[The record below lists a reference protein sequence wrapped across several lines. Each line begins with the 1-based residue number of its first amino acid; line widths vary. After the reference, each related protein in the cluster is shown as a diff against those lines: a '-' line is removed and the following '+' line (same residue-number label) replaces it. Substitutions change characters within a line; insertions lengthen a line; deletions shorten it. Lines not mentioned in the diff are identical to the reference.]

1 MMYQDVVRSRR
12 SVRDFMPDVEIPK
25 EELMAIIEEAMF
37 APNSTNLNSWRFL
50 IVTEKEQK
58 EALYE
63 VSMQQPAVKGAAAV
77 IILLGDLTAY
87 TVANAD
93 EISAKAVAQGTMTE
107 EIRQGINENVS
118 WYYDVSEEQKREWL
132 MLDQGLVAMQLMLSA
147 KDRGYDTVAMS
158 GFETEAVR
166 KLFNIEDHLVNG
178 LIIPIGKAQTLGFET
193 VRRDVSE
200 VVTWLD

>member
-132 MLDQGLVAMQLMLSA
+132 M
-147 KDRGYDTVAMS
+147 AMS

-178 LIIPIGKAQTLGFET
+178 LIIPIGKAQTPGFET

>member
-147 KDRGYDTVAMS
+147 KDRGYETVAMS

-166 KLFNIEDHLVNG
+166 KLFNIEDHLVTG
-178 LIIPIGKAQTLGFET
+178 LIIPIGKAQTPGFET

>member
-158 GFETEAVR
+158 GFKTEAVR

-178 LIIPIGKAQTLGFET
+178 LIIPIGKAQTPGSET

>member
-147 KDRGYDTVAMS
+147 KDRAIWTARFWRPAS
-158 GFETEAVR
+158 RSRRSSTQP
-166 KLFNIEDHLVNG
+166 
-178 LIIPIGKAQTLGFET
+178 LI
-193 VRRDVSE
+193 
-200 VVTWLD
+200 

>member
-63 VSMQQPAVKGAAAV
+63 VSMQQPAVKEAAAM

-158 GFETEAVR
+158 GFETEVVR

-178 LIIPIGKAQTLGFET
+178 LIIPIGKAQTPGFET

>member
-25 EELMAIIEEAMF
+25 EELMAIIEEAMS

-166 KLFNIEDHLVNG
+166 KLFNIEDHLVNE
-178 LIIPIGKAQTLGFET
+178 LIIPIGKAQTPGFET

>member
-63 VSMQQPAVKGAAAV
+63 VSMQQPAVKGVAAV

-158 GFETEAVR
+158 GFKTEAVR

-178 LIIPIGKAQTLGFET
+178 LIIPIGKAQTPGFET

>member
-1 MMYQDVVRSRR
+1 
-12 SVRDFMPDVEIPK
+12 
-25 EELMAIIEEAMF
+25 MA
-37 APNSTNLNSWRFL
+37 FL

-58 EALYE
+58 RPFTKFRCNN
-63 VSMQQPAVKGAAAV
+63 QQLKAAAV

-107 EIRQGINENVS
+107 EIRQGINENVFGTMMLAKN
-118 WYYDVSEEQKREWL
+118 KREWL

-178 LIIPIGKAQTLGFET
+178 LIIPIGKAQTPGFET

>member
-178 LIIPIGKAQTLGFET
+178 LIIPIGKAPTPGFET

>member
-63 VSMQQPAVKGAAAV
+63 VSMQQPAVKGAAAA

-158 GFETEAVR
+158 GFKTEAVR

-178 LIIPIGKAQTLGFET
+178 LIIPIGKAQTPGFET

>member
-63 VSMQQPAVKGAAAV
+63 VSMQQPAVKEAAAV

-178 LIIPIGKAQTLGFET
+178 LIIPIGKAQTPGFET

>member
-1 MMYQDVVRSRR
+1 MMYQDVVCSRR

-158 GFETEAVR
+158 GFKTEAVR

-178 LIIPIGKAQTLGFET
+178 LIIPIGKAQTPGFET

>member
-118 WYYDVSEEQKREWL
+118 WYYDVSEEQKKR
-132 MLDQGLVAMQLMLSA
+132 VANVRPRLSCNA
-147 KDRGYDTVAMS
+147 ADAFCKRS
-158 GFETEAVR
+158 R
-166 KLFNIEDHLVNG
+166 L
-178 LIIPIGKAQTLGFET
+178 
-193 VRRDVSE
+193 
-200 VVTWLD
+200 

>member
-158 GFETEAVR
+158 GFKTEAVR

-178 LIIPIGKAQTLGFET
+178 RIIPIGKAQTPGFET

>member
-37 APNSTNLNSWRFL
+37 APNSTNLNSWRFF

-166 KLFNIEDHLVNG
+166 KLFNIEDYLVNG
-178 LIIPIGKAQTLGFET
+178 LIIPIGKAQTPGFET

>member
-147 KDRGYDTVAMS
+147 KDRGYDTVAMY
-158 GFETEAVR
+158 GFKTEAVR

-178 LIIPIGKAQTLGFET
+178 LIIPIGKAQTPGFET

>member
-37 APNSTNLNSWRFL
+37 APNSTNLNSWHFL

-178 LIIPIGKAQTLGFET
+178 LIIPIGKAQTPGFET

>member
-107 EIRQGINENVS
+107 EIRLGINENVS

-178 LIIPIGKAQTLGFET
+178 LIIPIGKAQTPGFET

>member
-50 IVTEKEQK
+50 IFTEKEQK

-158 GFETEAVR
+158 GFKTEAVR

-178 LIIPIGKAQTLGFET
+178 LIIPIGKAQTPGFET

>member
-107 EIRQGINENVS
+107 EIRKGINENVS

-158 GFETEAVR
+158 GFKTEAVR

-178 LIIPIGKAQTLGFET
+178 LIIPIGKAQTPGFET

>member
-12 SVRDFMPDVEIPK
+12 SVRDFMSDVEIPK

-166 KLFNIEDHLVNG
+166 KLFDIEDHLVNG
-178 LIIPIGKAQTLGFET
+178 LIIPIGKAQTPGFET

>member
-12 SVRDFMPDVEIPK
+12 SVRDFMSDVEIPK

-158 GFETEAVR
+158 GFETEVVR

-178 LIIPIGKAQTLGFET
+178 LIIPIGKAQTPGFET

>member
-12 SVRDFMPDVEIPK
+12 SVRDFMSDVEIPK

-87 TVANAD
+87 TVVNAD

-178 LIIPIGKAQTLGFET
+178 LIIPIGKAQTPGFET

>member
-178 LIIPIGKAQTLGFET
+178 LIIPIGKAQTSGFET

>member
-12 SVRDFMPDVEIPK
+12 SARDFMPDVEIPK

-158 GFETEAVR
+158 GFKTEAVR

-178 LIIPIGKAQTLGFET
+178 LIIPIGKAQTPGFET

>member
-158 GFETEAVR
+158 GFETEAFR

-178 LIIPIGKAQTLGFET
+178 LIIPIGKAQTPGFET

>member
-12 SVRDFMPDVEIPK
+12 SVRDFMSDVEIPK

-63 VSMQQPAVKGAAAV
+63 VSMQQPAVTGAAAV

-178 LIIPIGKAQTLGFET
+178 LIIPIGKAQTPGFET

>member
-132 MLDQGLVAMQLMLSA
+132 MLDKGLVAMQLMLSA

-158 GFETEAVR
+158 GFKTEAVR

-178 LIIPIGKAQTLGFET
+178 LIIPIGKAQTPGFET

>member
-158 GFETEAVR
+158 GFKTEAVR
-166 KLFNIEDHLVNG
+166 KLFNIEDYLVNG
-178 LIIPIGKAQTLGFET
+178 LIIPIGKAQTPGFET

>member
-58 EALYE
+58 GLYE

-178 LIIPIGKAQTLGFET
+178 LIIPIGKAQTPGFET

>member
-12 SVRDFMPDVEIPK
+12 SVRAFMPDVEIPK
-25 EELMAIIEEAMF
+25 EELMALIEEAMF

-158 GFETEAVR
+158 GFKTEAVR

-178 LIIPIGKAQTLGFET
+178 LIIPIGKAQTPGFET

>member
-58 EALYE
+58 EILYE

>member
-166 KLFNIEDHLVNG
+166 K
-178 LIIPIGKAQTLGFET
+178 
-193 VRRDVSE
+193 
-200 VVTWLD
+200 

>member
-87 TVANAD
+87 TMANAD

-178 LIIPIGKAQTLGFET
+178 LIIPIGKVQTPGFET

>member
-12 SVRDFMPDVEIPK
+12 SVRDFMSDVEIPK

-158 GFETEAVR
+158 GFKTEAVR

-178 LIIPIGKAQTLGFET
+178 LIIPIGKAQTPGFET

>member
-58 EALYE
+58 VALYE

-158 GFETEAVR
+158 GFKTEAVR

-178 LIIPIGKAQTLGFET
+178 LIIPIGKAQTPGFET